1 MSSYD
6 GGGHTP
12 TRTRSDNWLGER
24 ACATAGGMH
33 GEVRAYVVPVRCFF
47 PRHAR
52 AGGRQGGSGCAC
64 MDLVHACLALFY
76 ASDRPVRR

>member
-12 TRTRSDNWLGER
+12 TRSRSDDWLGQR
-24 ACATAGGMH
+24 VCATAGGIMH
-33 GEVRAYVVPVRCFF
+33 GEVRAYVVPVRCCF

-52 AGGRQGGSGCAC
+52 AGGRQGGKWLCAC
-64 MDLVHACLALFY
+64 MDLVHACMPRSVL
-76 ASDRPVRR
+76 R